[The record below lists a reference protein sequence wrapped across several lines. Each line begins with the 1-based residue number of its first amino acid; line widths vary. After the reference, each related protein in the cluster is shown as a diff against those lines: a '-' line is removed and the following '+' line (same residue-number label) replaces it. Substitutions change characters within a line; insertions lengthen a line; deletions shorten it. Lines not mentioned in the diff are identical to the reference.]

1 MVTNGPFL
9 LRNQGKTFDAVLHI
23 YAFFGPFLEPFS
35 KGPTY
40 DLKVPI

>member
-23 YAFFGPFLEPFS
+23 YAFFGPFLVTFS

-40 DLKVPI
+40 DLKVPL